1 MDLEHAG
8 IAFFMVVVAGLATCL
23 GASAVFFQSCVKL
36 ASKRALAASLGF
48 SGGIMLYVSFIEIFQ
63 KAKTG
68 FSDAGFE
75 EKYAYMLSTAS
86 LFAGMLLM
94 RLLIALTHLLDPDHE
109 RELEKIESIT
119 AEGSLPPNAPLL
131 EGQVAVQVPK
141 SESEDEQRKRKRLWR
156 MGISTALAMTIHNV
170 PEGLA
175 GMVAGL
181 NDPSVGFT
189 LTLAIAI
196 HNIPEGLCIALP
208 IYYSKGSRLHGFLLA
223 TLSGLAEP
231 LGALIA
237 WAIVA
242 ASNEDMYGTIYGVLF
257 GVVAG
262 IMIILVLMELIP
274 TTHRYDPKDSVVTP
288 SVAVGMLVM
297 ATSLVLFMV

>member
-119 AEGSLPPNAPLL
+119 AEGSLPPNAPLS

-242 ASNEDMYGTIYGVLF
+242 ASKEDMYGTIYGVLF

-274 TTHRYDPKDSVVTP
+274 TAHRYDPKDSVVTP

>member
-1 MDLEHAG
+1 
-8 IAFFMVVVAGLATCL
+8 
-23 GASAVFFQSCVKL
+23 
-36 ASKRALAASLGF
+36 
-48 SGGIMLYVSFIEIFQ
+48 
-63 KAKTG
+63 
-68 FSDAGFE
+68 
-75 EKYAYMLSTAS
+75 
-86 LFAGMLLM
+86 
-94 RLLIALTHLLDPDHE
+94 
-109 RELEKIESIT
+109 
-119 AEGSLPPNAPLL
+119 
-131 EGQVAVQVPK
+131 
-141 SESEDEQRKRKRLWR
+141 

-262 IMIILVLMELIP
+262 IMMILVLMELIP
-274 TTHRYDPKDSVVTP
+274 TAHRYDPKDSVVTP
-288 SVAVGMLVM
+288 SVALGMLVM